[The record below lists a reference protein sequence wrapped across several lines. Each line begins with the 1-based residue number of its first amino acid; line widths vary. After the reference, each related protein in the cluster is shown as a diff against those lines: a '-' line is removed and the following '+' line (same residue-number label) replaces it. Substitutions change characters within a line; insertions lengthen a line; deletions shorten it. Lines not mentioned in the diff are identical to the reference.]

1 MAGLIDV
8 DAELA
13 RLDKEID
20 KLATDTDKLTMKLG
34 NEKFVSKAP
43 PEVVAKERQK
53 LAELE
58 SSLGQL
64 NQKRLAIADMA

>member
-1 MAGLIDV
+1 
-8 DAELA
+8 
-13 RLDKEID
+13 
-20 KLATDTDKLTMKLG
+20 
-34 NEKFVSKAP
+34 
-43 PEVVAKERQK
+43 VVAKERQK